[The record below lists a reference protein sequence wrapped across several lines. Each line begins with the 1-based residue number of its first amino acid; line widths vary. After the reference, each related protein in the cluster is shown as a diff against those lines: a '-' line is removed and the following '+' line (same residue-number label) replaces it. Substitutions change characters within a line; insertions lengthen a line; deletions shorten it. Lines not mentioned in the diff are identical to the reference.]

1 MPEGNEQGNQQDQGG
16 QGGGK
21 PTDVP
26 KEYKDFG
33 EFIGEQPEAVR
44 TLFEAHES
52 GLKSAL
58 GKERD
63 EKEALSK
70 QIKELSK
77 ATGDNE
83 ALKGQLDTVAAAL
96 DESNRR
102 ADFFAA
108 AALAGITGSDIE
120 LAYVAA
126 TKDGLFDRKG
136 QPDIPALKEKYPK
149 LFTGGTPGSG
159 GGAGAGRRQAPPK
172 AEGGMDAFIRGAA
185 KK

>member
-1 MPEGNEQGNQQDQGG
+1 MPEGNEQVNQQEQGG
-16 QGGGK
+16 AGGGK
-21 PTDVP
+21 PTDAP

-33 EFIGEQPEAVR
+33 EFMGEQPEAVR
-44 TLFEAHES
+44 TLFEAHEA
-52 GLKSAL
+52 GLKGAL

-70 QIKELSK
+70 QIRELSK
-77 ATGDNE
+77 AAGDND

-126 TKDGLFDRKG
+126 VKDQLFDRKG
-136 QPDIPALKEKYPK
+136 QPDIAALKEKYPK
-149 LFTGGTPGSG
+149 LFTAATPGTG

-172 AEGGMDAFIRGAA
+172 PDGGMNEFIRSRS
-185 KK
+185 K